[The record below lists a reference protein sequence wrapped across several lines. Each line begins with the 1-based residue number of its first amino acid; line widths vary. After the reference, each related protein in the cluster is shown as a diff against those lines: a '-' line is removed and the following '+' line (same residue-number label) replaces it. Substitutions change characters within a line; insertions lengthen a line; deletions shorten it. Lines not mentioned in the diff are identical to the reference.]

1 MKKTLAIILALMLS
15 LASVSFSLAETVE
28 PTPLTWW
35 CISSQSDFY
44 NARAAAWN
52 EQNPDRPITLETVD
66 MAGSDRQP
74 SCWWPCRPAK
84 ALPTTAT

>member
-35 CISSQSDFY
+35 CISSQIRFLQCPRSC
-44 NARAAAWN
+44 
-52 EQNPDRPITLETVD
+52 LE
-66 MAGSDRQP
+66 
-74 SCWWPCRPAK
+74 
-84 ALPTTAT
+84 

>member
-44 NARAAAWN
+44 NAAQLPGMSRTPTAPSRWK
-52 EQNPDRPITLETVD
+52 PLTWPVPTVK
-66 MAGSDRQP
+66 P